1 MKTFDVQS
9 IEINAPLERAF
20 DYVVNVRN
28 LPAWTQAFKSARDGK
43 AEMQS
48 EKGAVEVDLLVT
60 ASREYGI
67 IDWAITFP
75 DSSVAKAY
83 SRLVGNGPV
92 SCVYSFVLTAPPMP
106 LEQLEGAI
114 EQQSRILQEELEHLR
129 EILETNSARES

>member
-9 IEINAPLERAF
+9 IEIKTPLGQAF
-20 DYVVNVRN
+20 DYVANVCN
-28 LPAWTQAFKSARDGK
+28 LPAWTHAFKSARDLK
-43 AEMQS
+43 AEMRT

-60 ASREYGI
+60 ASREYGT

-75 DSSVAKAY
+75 DGSEATAY
-83 SRLVGNGPV
+83 SRLVDNGPA

-114 EQQSRILQEELEHLR
+114 EQQSRILREELERLR
-129 EILETNSARES
+129 EVLETSSAQES